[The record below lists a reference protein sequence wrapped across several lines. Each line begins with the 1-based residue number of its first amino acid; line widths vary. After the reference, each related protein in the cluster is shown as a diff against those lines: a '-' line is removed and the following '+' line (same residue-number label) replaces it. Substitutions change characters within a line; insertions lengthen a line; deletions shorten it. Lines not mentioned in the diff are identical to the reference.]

1 MTASSQAPSSNQ
13 DRPALDDVLQTV
25 QAFLDEVTS
34 KLSGESKYHAQVSS
48 YLLSIGVREL
58 HQGPAA
64 AAKERAE
71 LAQVL
76 GHDDTL
82 EELRIEASAAIRAG
96 RLDNRWDEM
105 VDLVLGHITAK
116 AAIVRPDHLAKQ
128 HRPT

>member
-1 MTASSQAPSSNQ
+1 M
-13 DRPALDDVLQTV
+13 
-25 QAFLDEVTS
+25 TS